1 MKKYLLS
8 LVVIAISIVGYA
20 QLTEGKIH
28 YEMTYS
34 SDDPEMAA
42 AAGMMAGSSM
52 TMFMKDKFSRADLR
66 MGSMMEMKT
75 IINTETKDALML
87 MDISMMGMKN
97 ATKFNLDE
105 MEEEEEEEMDVDIQ
119 LLDETRTILGYTC
132 KKALVEDE
140 EGNEMIFWY
149 CEDISFN
156 TEGNRY
162 MRDDIPGQ
170 PLEFEIIADGMT
182 ISFKATSIDKSI
194 SSKDAKSIFN
204 MDIPEGYEEKSME
217 ELNAIGQGR

>member
-1 MKKYLLS
+1 
-8 LVVIAISIVGYA
+8 
-20 QLTEGKIH
+20 
-28 YEMTYS
+28 MTYS